1 MAIYI
6 CLQKVQRVAQVQGS
20 FNMTTLFQKLQYNF
34 DDPNKAIEKLPDET
48 LSLMNQMPPMIEPW
62 QTQDLADNNVGGYFQ
77 DPTSTVV
84 ANIKSSYIQLRNY
97 CLTAN
102 GLLGTSGDIT
112 STFASIAGAGLNTV
126 CDTFSAHTGRISGV
140 LDYEDYLEDT
150 TGIISTK
157 PFYETAMNMGK
168 SAMYIMNQTD
178 GIEDNSPMMGSFTSL
193 FVVPQIEALYAPLP
207 GYVTLLGNSITLS
220 TVEGGTP
227 EEPTSSEVA
236 TSSLTSTQAT
246 AISNKITEIVTLLNT
261 RRSHDETFYTNLKN
275 FMADYNKTRQFSKMG
290 DTQTSLVNN
299 YIGTNKIKTRINS

>member
-1 MAIYI
+1 
-6 CLQKVQRVAQVQGS
+6 
-20 FNMTTLFQKLQYNF
+20 
-34 DDPNKAIEKLPDET
+34 
-48 LSLMNQMPPMIEPW
+48 
-62 QTQDLADNNVGGYFQ
+62 
-77 DPTSTVV
+77 
-84 ANIKSSYIQLRNY
+84 
-97 CLTAN
+97 
-102 GLLGTSGDIT
+102 
-112 STFASIAGAGLNTV
+112 
-126 CDTFSAHTGRISGV
+126 
-140 LDYEDYLEDT
+140 
-150 TGIISTK
+150 
-157 PFYETAMNMGK
+157 MNMGK